1 MNVLLKRIPLKAV
14 FLAELGVAL
23 LILPLLVQGQGQ
35 APAPAQ
41 GAAGPAA
48 GQGRGGRGGGAR
60 GAAPAADGAGVA
72 ANRGGGRGGARGG
85 VGTTPAPTS
94 PVTGNAANGKTL
106 YYQYTCYGCH
116 GFNGETGRAFVGNWG
131 NLQTEA
137 GFIAFLRLRGD
148 KASPTPATSM
158 PNFPENTLSD
168 KQAKDIYAYIRTFKS
183 NSPEVKDI
191 PTLNAIVAGASRPY
205 KP

>member
-1 MNVLLKRIPLKAV
+1 MNAFKRIPLSVVIAV
-14 FLAELGVAL
+14 LAVAL
-23 LILPLLVQGQGQ
+23 VILPFITTYAQ
-35 APAPAQ
+35 APAA
-41 GAAGPAA
+41 GAAQTPA
-48 GQGRGGRGGGAR
+48 GQGGQARGGRGGG
-60 GAAPAADGAGVA
+60 DGATPQ
-72 ANRGGGRGGARGG
+72 GGGRGARGG

-94 PVTGNAANGKTL
+94 PVTGNAVAGKQL
-106 YYQYTCYGCH
+106 YFDYSCYACH
-116 GFNGETGRAFVGNWG
+116 GYNGETGRAFVGNWG

-148 KASPTPATSM
+148 RASATPATSM
-158 PNFPENTLSD
+158 PNFPENTLSE

-191 PTLNAIVAGASRPY
+191 PTLNSIVSAASRPY

>member
-1 MNVLLKRIPLKAV
+1 MKSSGTVLLTAT
-14 FLAELGVAL
+14 FLAV
-23 LILPLLVQGQGQ
+23 LPLMVAYAQQ
-35 APAPAQ
+35 APARGDQTPGGGQ
-41 GAAGPAA
+41 AAN
-48 GQGRGGRGGGAR
+48 QGRGGRGGNGE
-60 GAAPAADGAGVA
+60 
-72 ANRGGGRGGARGG
+72 GGGRGARGG

-94 PVTGNAANGKTL
+94 PVTGNAVEGKKL
-106 YYQYTCYGCH
+106 FFNYSCYSCH
-116 GFNGETGRAFVGNWG
+116 GYNGETGRAFVGNWG

-148 KASPTPATSM
+148 RASNTPATSM
-158 PNFPENTLSD
+158 PNFPEKTLSD

-191 PTLNAIVAGASRPY
+191 PTLNAIVNAASRPY

>member
-1 MNVLLKRIPLKAV
+1 MNVLKRIPLQ
-14 FLAELGVAL
+14 LALAL
-23 LILPLLVQGQGQ
+23 MMFPIIAIYAQAPATGGQ
-35 APAPAQ
+35 APAAATGGEARGRA
-41 GAAGPAA
+41 GA
-48 GQGRGGRGGGAR
+48 GAR
-60 GAAPAADGAGVA
+60 GGAAQ
-72 ANRGGGRGGARGG
+72 GGGRGARGG
-85 VGTTPAPTS
+85 VGTNPAPTS
-94 PVTGNAANGKTL
+94 PATGNAAAGKKL
-106 YYQYTCYGCH
+106 YFDYSCYGCH
-116 GFNGETGRAFVGNWG
+116 GYNGETGRAFVGNWN

-148 KASPTPATSM
+148 RASATPATSM

-191 PTLNAIVAGASRPY
+191 PTLNAIVSSASRPY